1 MADRYI
7 IDTNVVLQYPE
18 VLAMAAGKKIVIP
31 QAVLEELQHARLRGV
46 QRGVQD
52 VIAEAIGKG
61 AHVAPTPAS
70 IKQEPIASDRA
81 AQRLSGADIAIA
93 RIAIDYA
100 ERMGTK
106 TVCVV
111 TADRALVEFL
121 GSRGISAISG
131 RQFLTEPSIG
141 KVDKKIEVTAKK
153 IISNQRR
160 YLIISFALGI
170 VSALFGNFA
179 FSNIQ
184 YLITTISI
192 WGTLIALPVLG
203 IGLYW
208 YRERFR
214 LSYGVFE
221 FIVGVIMTYYIFFP
235 NFDYSKIGPVE
246 AIQILGG
253 LYVMVR
259 GLDNVGKGT
268 EGTRLEQLWKKLF

>member
-18 VLAMAAGKKIVIP
+18 VLAMAAGKKLVIP

-52 VIAEAIGKG
+52 VISEAIEKG
-61 AHVAPTPAS
+61 AHVAPAPAS

-100 ERMGTK
+100 ERTRPK
-106 TVCVV
+106 SVCVV

-131 RQFLTEPSIG
+131 SQFLAEPSIG
-141 KVDKKIEVTAKK
+141 KVDKAIEVTAKQ
-153 IISNQRR
+153 IISKQRR

-170 VSALFGNFA
+170 ASALIGNFA
-179 FSNIQ
+179 FSNLQ
-184 YLITTISI
+184 HLIATISI

-214 LSYGVFE
+214 LAYGVFE
-221 FIVGVIMTYYIFFP
+221 FIIGLFMTYYVFFP

-246 AIQILGG
+246 TIQVLGG

>member
-81 AQRLSGADIAIA
+81 AQRLNGADIAIA

-100 ERMGTK
+100 DRMGTK
-106 TVCVV
+106 AVCVV

-141 KVDKKIEVTAKK
+141 KVDKEIEVTAKQ

-160 YLIISFALGI
+160 YLIISFVLGI

-179 FSNIQ
+179 FSNIK

-192 WGTLIALPVLG
+192 WGTLFALPVLG

-214 LSYGVFE
+214 LSYGIFE

-235 NFDYSKIGPVE
+235 NFDYSKLGPVE

-259 GLDNVGKGT
+259 GLNSCS
-268 EGTRLEQLWKKLF
+268 E